1 MQCSKCGTEI
11 KEGCLFCHN
20 CGEAVQMVPDYEPV
34 LDDIQIRLAQAQT
47 KMPSIPTVEKLE
59 EKTEEKIEQIKK
71 INWKIVGIL
80 SVAFLG
86 IAAFALS
93 YGSVLKQQNPGAMQQ
108 QEKEE
113 PKQEIAIVEV
123 SEPKFSLPGG
133 EYSHYISVELTTDV
147 SGTIYYTLDGAT
159 PDESSHRYT
168 SPIRLLEGTTVIR
181 AFMIDQNGNSSDVS
195 SEVYVLEFG
204 APDPPTIIPQTGDY
218 VGEQYVRILV
228 PEGCLAYYTLD
239 CSNPTES
246 SELYTGEFLMPTG
259 TTIVH
264 AMLEDELGNLS
275 GISSVVYTCINV
287 EQE

>member
-47 KMPSIPTVEKLE
+47 KIPSIPTVEKLE

-80 SVAFLG
+80 SVVFLG
-86 IAAFALS
+86 IAAFVLS

-108 QEKEE
+108 QDKEE
-113 PKQEIAIVEV
+113 PRKETASVKI

-133 EYSHYISVELTTDV
+133 EYSHYISVELTTEV
-147 SGTIYYTLDGAT
+147 TGTIYYTLDGAT

-168 SPIRLLEGTTVIR
+168 SPIRLMEGTTVIR
-181 AFMIDQNGNSSDVS
+181 AFMIDQNGHSSDVS
-195 SEVYVLEFG
+195 SGVYVLEFG
-204 APDPPTIIPQTGDY
+204 APKKRRKIPKIIRVCRRDKISYKT
-218 VGEQYVRILV
+218 
-228 PEGCLAYYTLD
+228 
-239 CSNPTES
+239 TEC
-246 SELYTGEFLMPTG
+246 G
-259 TTIVH
+259 T
-264 AMLEDELGNLS
+264 
-275 GISSVVYTCINV
+275 C
-287 EQE
+287 